1 MTSRRIPALDRD
13 VAPIGL
19 GCMGMSWAYTTPDTR
34 SDDASV
40 AVIDAALDLGIS
52 LLDTSDAYG
61 LGHNEQLVGRAVAG
75 RRDDAV
81 IATKGGLVSSYVD
94 GKPHLERDGRPDR
107 LRAAVDASLRR
118 LRVEVIDLYYL
129 HRIDPAVPLE
139 DSWGALAEQVD
150 AGKVHALGLSEV
162 SVEEAA
168 LAHAVHPVAAVQSE
182 LSLWTRDA
190 LGDGTTA
197 DGHPAGDVVGW
208 CGENGAIFVPFAPLG
223 RGFLTGAL
231 DTARL
236 PDTDMRVALPR
247 FTGEAAASN
256 TRIVDAVRGVAAGHG
271 TTAAAVALAWVL
283 ARGEHVIPI
292 PGTTKTHR
300 LAENLSAAD
309 LRLTPEDLA
318 TLDSLPAPEGTR
330 Y

>member
-1 MTSRRIPALDRD
+1 MRQRHLSTDGLTCSAL
-13 VAPIGL
+13 GL
-19 GCMGMSWAYTTPDTR
+19 GCMGFSQAYGPA
-34 SDDASV
+34 DDDESIAT
-40 AVIDAALDLGIS
+40 IRHALEVGVS
-52 LLDTSDAYG
+52 LLDTAMSYG
-61 LGHNEQLVGRAVAG
+61 AGHNEQLIGRAITG
-75 RRDDAV
+75 RREQV
-81 IATKGGLVSSYVD
+81 VLATKFGIVRGQD
-94 GKPHLERDGRPDR
+94 GVRLDGRPEHVR
-107 LRAAVDASLRR
+107 GYCEASLSR
-118 LRVEVIDLYYL
+118 LGVDTIDLYYL

-150 AGKVHALGLSEV
+150 AGKVRALGLSEV